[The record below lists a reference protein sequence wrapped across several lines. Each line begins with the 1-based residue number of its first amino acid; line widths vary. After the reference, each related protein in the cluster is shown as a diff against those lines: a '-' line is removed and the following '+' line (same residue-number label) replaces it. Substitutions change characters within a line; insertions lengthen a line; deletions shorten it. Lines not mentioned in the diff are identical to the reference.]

1 MQSRMSLR
9 PCEFWSVGN
18 YLSDN
23 KRLQHGC
30 PNGEI
35 CGDQIL
41 GDKFPYKL
49 VSKKIDCGWA
59 SHSGG
64 HLSVFQSTVR
74 PTRTLHDNGTPD
86 SKKKKH
92 SD

>member
-9 PCEFWSVGN
+9 PCEFWSV
-18 YLSDN
+18 
-23 KRLQHGC
+23 
-30 PNGEI
+30 
-35 CGDQIL
+35 GDQIL

-49 VSKKIDCGWA
+49 VSKKIDLPKYQGEPDEISIQKCGWA

-74 PTRTLHDNGTPD
+74 LTRTLHKMVPG
-86 SKKKKH
+86 
-92 SD
+92 